1 MTQNGDY
8 IERMLREMRS
18 EMRTRFDAL
27 EVKLSDAE
35 KTQAEQGRKIDAL
48 TVEMLDVHG
57 GLRRTIEHLESVA
70 GVLLEVS
77 KQTRV

>member
-1 MTQNGDY
+1 MAQNGEY
-8 IERMLREMRS
+8 IELMLREIRS

-35 KTQAEQGRKIDAL
+35 KTQAEQGHKIDML
-48 TVEMLDVHG
+48 TVEMLDVRG

-70 GVLLEVS
+70 GILLEVS
-77 KQTRV
+77 KRTRV